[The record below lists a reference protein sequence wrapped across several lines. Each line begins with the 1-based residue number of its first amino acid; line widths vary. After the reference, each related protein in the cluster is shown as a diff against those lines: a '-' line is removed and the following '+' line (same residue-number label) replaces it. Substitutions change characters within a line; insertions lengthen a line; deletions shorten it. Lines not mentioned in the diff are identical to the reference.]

1 VLPVIVLI
9 GWAIGKPLT
18 LDLDPFL
25 VLILPLSVIHAQF
38 VSSDGNSNWIMGL
51 QLVGTY
57 ILIALLF
64 GFIKGDIIQGEGVRA
79 STTPAVL
86 NAAPTPAG

>member
-1 VLPVIVLI
+1 MLI

-25 VLILPLSVIHAQF
+25 VLILTLSVIHAQF

-51 QLVGTY
+51 QLIGGLPCTTH
-57 ILIALLF
+57 AAT
-64 GFIKGDIIQGEGVRA
+64 GVYH
-79 STTPAVL
+79 PADYGNHAQL
-86 NAAPTPAG
+86 M